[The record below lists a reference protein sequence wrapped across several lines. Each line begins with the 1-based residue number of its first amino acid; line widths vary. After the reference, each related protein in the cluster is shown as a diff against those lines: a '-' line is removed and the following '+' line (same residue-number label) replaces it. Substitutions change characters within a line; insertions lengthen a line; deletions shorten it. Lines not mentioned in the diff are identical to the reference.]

1 MFNILLMNDSM
12 AECVAWPTL
21 RFFTKPRPSA
31 WLPLPSVKRMA
42 ATRGLKQDLVLW
54 FETNKYSLE
63 FFFFIKTDLDLL
75 FFFLNPIIFLYF

>member
-12 AECVAWPTL
+12 

-42 ATRGLKQDLVLW
+42 GTRGLGQDLVLW
-54 FETNKYSLE
+54 FETNKYSLV
-63 FFFFIKTDLDLL
+63 K
-75 FFFLNPIIFLYF
+75 FFFLSESYFS